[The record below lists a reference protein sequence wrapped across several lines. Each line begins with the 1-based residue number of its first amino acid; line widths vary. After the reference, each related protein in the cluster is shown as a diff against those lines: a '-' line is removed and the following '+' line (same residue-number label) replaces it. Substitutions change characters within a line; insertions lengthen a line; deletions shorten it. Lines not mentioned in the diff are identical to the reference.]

1 MLQTQLKPPGLF
13 LPALLFLLVMSLVE
27 GVVFAYKQALFSEQR
42 LEALAFA
49 ADLRARSERE
59 LARVLQLTSG
69 LTGYFAVNS
78 DRPEPQE
85 IQDILR
91 LVYET
96 GPTSLRNLGL
106 AKGYKL
112 TYVYPA
118 ERNRPAIGLDYRE
131 LEVQWPAVERA
142 IETRKPQLS
151 ELVDLVQGGQA
162 FIYRDPIY
170 VDDTYWG
177 LLSTVV
183 DAKPLLEDMFG
194 GSVNRHYK
202 FAVRSLNHDQP
213 KSLWGDQALFQYPVK
228 VITQSDRGW
237 EYVVCPVESESHWL
251 PVFMLRIL
259 GWILALI
266 AVLFSY
272 SSVMGYRR
280 EVL

>member
-1 MLQTQLKPPGLF
+1 MLQIRVKPPGLF
-13 LPALLFLLVMSLVE
+13 LPALLFLLVMGLVE
-27 GVVFAYKQALFSEQR
+27 GVVLVYKQALFSEQK

-59 LARVLQLTSG
+59 LTRVLQLTSG
-69 LTGYFAVNS
+69 LTGYVSVNS
-78 DRPEPQE
+78 ERLESEE

-96 GPTSLRNLGL
+96 GPNSLRNLGL
-106 AKGYKL
+106 AEGYKL
-112 TYVYPA
+112 TYIYPT
-118 ERNRPAIGLDYRE
+118 ERNQAAIGLDYRE
-131 LEVQWPAVERA
+131 LEAQWPAVERA
-142 IETRKPQLS
+142 IQSRKPQLS
-151 ELVDLVQGGQA
+151 ELVNLVQGGQA

-183 DAKPLLEDMFG
+183 DAEPLLEAMFG
-194 GSVNRHYK
+194 GSANQSYK

-213 KSLWGDQALFQYPVK
+213 KLLWGEQSLFQNPIK
-228 VITQSDRGW
+228 VVTQSDRNW

-266 AVLFSY
+266 AVFFSY
-272 SSVMGYRR
+272 SSIMGYRR
-280 EVL
+280 QAL

>member
-1 MLQTQLKPPGLF
+1 LLQIRLKPPGLL
-13 LPALLFLLVMSLVE
+13 LPAFLFLLVMGLVE
-27 GVVFAYKQALFSEQR
+27 GVVYAYKQALFSEQR
-42 LEALAFA
+42 LEALAYA

-78 DRPEPQE
+78 ERPEPQE

-96 GPTSLRNLGL
+96 GPSSLRNLGL

-112 TYVYPA
+112 TYVYPL
-118 ERNRPAIGLDYRE
+118 ERNRAAIGLDYRE
-131 LEVQWPAVERA
+131 LEAQWPAVEQA
-142 IETRKPQLS
+142 IESRQPQLS
-151 ELVDLVQGGQA
+151 EMVNLVQGGRA

-170 VDDTYWG
+170 VDDEYWG

-183 DAKPLLEDMFG
+183 DAEPLLEDMFG
-194 GSVNRHYK
+194 GSANQSYK
-202 FAVRSLNHDQP
+202 FAVRSLNHDRP
-213 KSLWGDQALFQYPVK
+213 MLLWGEASLFKESIK
-228 VITQSDRGW
+228 VVAQSDRGW
-237 EYVVCPVESESHWL
+237 EYVVCPIESDSHWL

-272 SSVMGYRR
+272 SSIMGHRHQA
-280 EVL
+280 L

>member
-1 MLQTQLKPPGLF
+1 LRQIRLKPPGLL
-13 LPALLFLLVMSLVE
+13 LPAFLFLLVMGLVE
-27 GVVFAYKQALFSEQR
+27 GVVYAYKQALFSEQQ

-59 LARVLQLTSG
+59 LTRVLQLTSG

-78 DRPEPQE
+78 ERPEPQE
-85 IQDILR
+85 VQDILR

-96 GPTSLRNLGL
+96 GPSSLRNLGL
-106 AKGYKL
+106 AKGYTL
-112 TYVYPA
+112 TYVYPV
-118 ERNRPAIGLDYRE
+118 ERNRPAIGLDYRK
-131 LEVQWPAVERA
+131 LEAQWPAVEKA
-142 IETRKPQLS
+142 IESRQPQLS
-151 ELVDLVQGGQA
+151 EMVNLVQGGRA

-170 VDDTYWG
+170 VDDEYWG

-183 DAKPLLEDMFG
+183 DAEPLLEDMFG
-194 GSVNRHYK
+194 GSASQAYK

-213 KSLWGDQALFQYPVK
+213 KPLWGNQALFQHPIK
-228 VITQSDRGW
+228 VVTQSDRGW

-272 SSVMGYRR
+272 SSIMGYRR
-280 EVL
+280 QL